1 MKKNKAITYLMATI
15 IGAATIRSILK
26 YKAERQKEFTDYM
39 FNLLEA
45 DKDDVFEFL
54 ISIPDDEI

>member
-1 MKKNKAITYLMATI
+1 MKKNKAITYLMAAI
-15 IGAATIRSILK
+15 IGTATIRSILK

>member
-1 MKKNKAITYLMATI
+1 MKKNKAITYLMAAI

-45 DKDDVFEFL
+45 DKDDVFTDFD
-54 ISIPDDEI
+54 SG